1 MGASERAK
9 ERMGA
14 SERASERGSEG
25 AKGRYGDEEVMGHL
39 FL

>member
-25 AKGRYGDEEVMGHL
+25 ARERKGDMGTRK
-39 FL
+39 